1 VLHWLIGIIGV
12 AVVLFILDREIYFYE
27 AVHLG
32 PRVQGWL
39 YDRWAK
45 KYDQGKHESQA
56 QDSEL
61 LARPLL
67 EALAN
72 VPEPFVLDIATG
84 TGRLP
89 AVLLKEPAFTGHVIA
104 LDISREML
112 VQAAEK
118 LKPFENR
125 FTLIR
130 HTATTLP
137 FPDQCFDVVSCM
149 EALELMPEMEE
160 PLAEFARVLRPG
172 GVLLTTRG
180 TEASGRVRKIVSAEK
195 LADLLQTVGFEQI
208 EIISWWK
215 CFDRVWARKT
225 GESAP
230 AGVKPLM
237 DVFKCPK
244 CRTAALTRSSSHS
257 LQCNQCQ
264 AEFTISSGGIILA

>member
-1 VLHWLIGIIGV
+1 MLYWIIGIIVLTV
-12 AVVLFILDREIYFYE
+12 ALFILDREIYFYE

-61 LARPLL
+61 LARPLI
-67 EALAN
+67 EALAD

-89 AVLLKEPAFTGHVIA
+89 AVLLKESTFKGQIIA

-112 VQAAEK
+112 AQAAEK
-118 LKPFENR
+118 IKPFSNR
-125 FTLIR
+125 VTLIR
-130 HTATTLP
+130 HTATALP

-149 EALELMPEMEE
+149 EALELMPNMEE
-160 PLAEFARVLRPG
+160 PLAEFARVVRPG

-180 TEASGRVRKIVSAEK
+180 TEASGRVRKIVGVDKFAE
-195 LADLLQTVGFEQI
+195 LLQAAGFEQI
-208 EIISWWK
+208 KIIPWWK
-215 CFDRVWARKT
+215 CFDRVWARKA
-225 GESAP
+225 GQSAP
-230 AGVKPLM
+230 AGVKGLT
-237 DVFKCPK
+237 DVFQCPK
-244 CRTAALTRSSSHS
+244 CAALTHTTSHS
-257 LQCNQCQ
+257 LKCSQCQ
-264 AEFTISSGGIILA
+264 AEFIISPDGIILA